1 VAEVDLAK
9 YLDAGA
15 LARLGAQPLL
25 ARFPMEGNVSGHHR
39 SPHRGSSVEFAEYR
53 NYVPGDDIRRLDWR
67 VFARTDR
74 FYLKEFEAETN
85 LRCYLVL
92 DCSGS
97 MGFIGRHQRKLDFA
111 RKLLASLAYLLVHQG
126 DAAGLLC
133 INESTVFDVPP
144 RRNPAHLRTL
154 LETLD
159 QAKVEPHGQTGL
171 IAALHELAEKVR
183 RRALVIIFSDFFCD
197 PEELLSC
204 FQHLRFQKH
213 DLAVFHLLDRM
224 EVDFKFDRPVR
235 FTDLES
241 SLSLVTEPALV
252 REQYLEQFNGF
263 LERLQKGCHEFNAD
277 YRRVITDED
286 FEKVLADF
294 LVQRARTVG
303 LTAMH

>member
-1 VAEVDLAK
+1 VADVNLAK
-9 YLDAGA
+9 YLEPGA

-25 ARFPMEGNVSGHHR
+25 ARFPMEGTVSGHHK

-97 MGFIGRHQRKLDFA
+97 MGFIGQHQRKLDFA
-111 RKLLASLAYLLVHQG
+111 RRLLASLAYLVIHQG
-126 DAAGLLC
+126 DAAGLVC
-133 INESTVFDVPP
+133 VNERTIFDVPP
-144 RRNPAHLRTL
+144 RRNPAHLHTI

-159 QAKVEPHGQTGL
+159 KAEAEPHGETGL
-171 IAALHELAEKVR
+171 ISALHDLAEKVR

-197 PEELLSC
+197 VEELLSC

-213 DLAVFHLLDRM
+213 DLAVFHVLDRM
-224 EVDFKFDRPVR
+224 ELDFKFDRPVR
-235 FTDLES
+235 FVDLES
-241 SLSLVTEPALV
+241 SLHVVTEPSLV
-252 REQYLEQFNGF
+252 RERYLSQFNGF
-263 LERLQKGCHEFNAD
+263 LERLRAGCHEFKAD
-277 YRRVITDED
+277 YRRVVTEQDV
-286 FEKVLADF
+286 EKVLADF
-294 LVQRARTVG
+294 LVERARTVG
-303 LTAMH
+303 MSAMH